1 VSTGEDARPAG
12 ASRAAVIVGLLTVAV
27 FINYIDRGTLATA
40 APLLKR
46 DLNLSNTQFG
56 LVTSAFFWAYT
67 PGQLL
72 ASWVTERFSAYRAL
86 AAGFAIWSVATA
98 LTGLASGFA
107 SLIAVR
113 VLLGI
118 GEASASPSG
127 AKLVVDHLAPT
138 QFGLASGVVGA
149 GLAFGPSVGT
159 LLGGLLMAQYGWR
172 AMFAVFGVVAL
183 IWLWPWFV
191 ATRGARLAPQQ
202 ISHGPVPSYAELL
215 SQRALWGAVFGQL
228 ASNYALYFMLGWL
241 PLYLVNAQGF
251 SVGEMA
257 GIGAA
262 VYAIY
267 GVSGIV
273 FGWLADYWIAR
284 GGSLT
289 VVRKSI
295 VVAGHIGL
303 GLCLLGA
310 ALSGRDAAVL
320 CLLVSGV
327 FCDCIVSSMPAITQ
341 TLAGPPAAAKWTA
354 FQNMMANIAGIV
366 APIATGVVVD
376 ETGAFLVAF
385 LLASGSAFI
394 GIIGWLFIVQRVEPV
409 TWSGQNC

>member
-1 VSTGEDARPAG
+1 
-12 ASRAAVIVGLLTVAV
+12 
-27 FINYIDRGTLATA
+27 
-40 APLLKR
+40 
-46 DLNLSNTQFG
+46 
-56 LVTSAFFWAYT
+56 
-67 PGQLL
+67 
-72 ASWVTERFSAYRAL
+72 
-86 AAGFAIWSVATA
+86 
-98 LTGLASGFA
+98 
-107 SLIAVR
+107 
-113 VLLGI
+113 
-118 GEASASPSG
+118 
-127 AKLVVDHLAPT
+127 
-138 QFGLASGVVGA
+138 
-149 GLAFGPSVGT
+149 
-159 LLGGLLMAQYGWR
+159 
-172 AMFAVFGVVAL
+172 
-183 IWLWPWFV
+183 
-191 ATRGARLAPQQ
+191 
-202 ISHGPVPSYAELL
+202 
-215 SQRALWGAVFGQL
+215 
-228 ASNYALYFMLGWL
+228 
-241 PLYLVNAQGF
+241 
-251 SVGEMA
+251 MA

-376 ETGAFLVAF
+376 ETGSFLVAF